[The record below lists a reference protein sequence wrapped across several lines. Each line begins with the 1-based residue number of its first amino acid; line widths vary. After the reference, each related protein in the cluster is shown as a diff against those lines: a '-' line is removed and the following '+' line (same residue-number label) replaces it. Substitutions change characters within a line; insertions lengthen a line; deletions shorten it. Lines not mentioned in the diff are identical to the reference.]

1 MDTGV
6 IYIPYRYLAVNR
18 LCFSFLPFLCTLKY
32 TLRSFWVNIFVLI
45 HTWKESS
52 CLHLSFFHKPFRW
65 RGPSWILFLFRYIKD
80 FFFSQIFFFF
90 SSKSVHICSYFL
102 ILDFPVF
109 LHELPFFL
117 LLILSHHHYT
127 SYHRFSQEFHLQG
140 DVFFLIFYPQQS
152 HLTSKNK
159 GFIAPS
165 IP

>member
-32 TLRSFWVNIFVLI
+32 ALRSFWVNIFVLI

-80 FFFSQIFFFF
+80 FFFSRIFFHQQIRPYLFVLSHIRF
-90 SSKSVHICSYFL
+90 SRISSWVALFSPSYFKPSSL
-102 ILDFPVF
+102 HFLPQVF
-109 LHELPFFL
+109 SGISLTRRP
-117 LLILSHHHYT
+117 
-127 SYHRFSQEFHLQG
+127 
-140 DVFFLIFYPQQS
+140 FFLIFYPQQS